1 MIVLIMGAAY
11 SYHTYMMNN
20 QNTRINQLQTQVDSL
35 NNQNVTLRAA
45 AEINESTITELNK
58 SITTQ
63 NNLISQLTKNNNE
76 LSSERDRYLSIF
88 RRHDLTKLSIAKP
101 GLIENRINRG
111 TVEVFKTLEQDTAVE
126 APK

>member
-1 MIVLIMGAAY
+1 MIVLILGAAY

-45 AEINESTITELNK
+45 AEINEAAITDLNK

-76 LSSERDRYLSIF
+76 ISSERDRYLSIF

-101 GLIENRINRG
+101 GLIENRINIG
-111 TVEVFKTLEQDTAVE
+111 TADVFKTLEQDTAVE

>member
-1 MIVLIMGAAY
+1 MILLILGAAY

-45 AEINESTITELNK
+45 AEINEATIIDLNK

-63 NNLISQLTKNNNE
+63 NNLISQLTKSNNE

-111 TVEVFKTLEQDTAVE
+111 TVEVFKTFEQDTAVE